1 MKLLDE
7 KHTENKL
14 LLLCFFYLVALFP
27 PDNIWI
33 GTWFLYGMPVLVQN
47 RLLDSDVG
55 SVCPLPGHEQGDQ
68 HQTFP
73 HRQGLQE
80 RQPSHD
86 QGPLSRVLPVCK
98 FFFSSQASPRTQIS
112 TKQFLTS
119 FLPLVFF
126 FALFVALSWVLLFVK
141 DPTVCM
147 CVYWC
152 WEFGG
157 YWSIIDYNVCITH
170 VCVCVCMQ
178 GRARD
183 SVR

>member
-7 KHTENKL
+7 KTYRKQVVFF
-14 LLLCFFYLVALFP
+14 CFFYLVALFP

-119 FLPLVFF
+119 FLSLVFF
-126 FALFVALSWVLLFVK
+126 WPYLLHCLGCFCLFKIPLFA
-141 DPTVCM
+141 
-147 CVYWC
+147 
-152 WEFGG
+152 
-157 YWSIIDYNVCITH
+157 
-170 VCVCVCMQ
+170 CVCTDVENLV
-178 GRARD
+178 D
-183 SVR
+183 IDP

>member
-1 MKLLDE
+1 MEIFEKGIKGYMKLLDE
-7 KHTENKL
+7 KTYRKQVVFFW
-14 LLLCFFYLVALFP
+14 FFYLVALFP

-68 HQTFP
+68 HQTLP
-73 HRQGLQE
+73 HCQGLQE

-98 FFFSSQASPRTQIS
+98 FFFSSQTSPRTQIS

-119 FLPLVFF
+119 CLSLVCFCRICCIVLG
-126 FALFVALSWVLLFVK
+126 AFV
-141 DPTVCM
+141 C
-147 CVYWC
+147 
-152 WEFGG
+152 
-157 YWSIIDYNVCITH
+157 
-170 VCVCVCMQ
+170 
-178 GRARD
+178 
-183 SVR
+183 